1 MASEQQF
8 AELLAELKQL
18 NERLQK
24 VEEKSV
30 ATPPKVGRPVTN
42 REKSKG
48 VFELNIDSFISN
60 VEIEGFRITF
70 NPGRAFLSI
79 VSGLTQALVLK
90 LKIESRFPETLKRF
104 SDGWQRV
111 KSEFAVEFNKARPE
125 AKKQEPGDST

>member
-1 MASEQQF
+1 MTIEQQI
-8 AELLAELKQL
+8 AELLAELRQV

-24 VEEKSV
+24 VEERS
-30 ATPPKVGRPVTN
+30 ATTPPKVERLVTN
-42 REKSKG
+42 REKGKG

-90 LKIESRFPETLKRF
+90 LKIENRFPETLKRF

-111 KSEFAVEFNKARPE
+111 KSEFSAEFNKARPE